1 MTQSAPNSNASNHQ
15 WAGARWKIRRP
26 FQKWRG
32 EPTQNAPKKNRRPKQ
47 KKISTENTFANRS
60 HRHGN
65 PCIWR
70 LPFDKDILPSTFLFP
85 PHQLLLISG
94 HSAGLFADWWKEK
107 SFFFFL
113 HRPKSQS
120 AQTNYDDC
128 RQGTPKSLRHFSLFD
143 AKQKNALFLMKI
155 AAIMYEIPTNSMKSP
170 PKETLTIWPF
180 TDVTIIFDKRINSEK
195 FNLNRIK
202 NYF

>member
-1 MTQSAPNSNASNHQ
+1 MGRVKNSQAVPKV
-15 WAGARWKIRRP
+15 ARGTDTKRSKKESTVQTKKYPRKIRS
-26 FQKWRG
+26 Q
-32 EPTQNAPKKNRRPKQ
+32 
-47 KKISTENTFANRS
+47 TEAIAMATRVFEGCRSIKTFSPRLFCS
-60 HRHGN
+60 HPIN
-65 PCIWR
+65 CFWSADIR
-70 LPFDKDILPSTFLFP
+70 LAFSPIDEKRNLF
-85 PHQLLLISG
+85 
-94 HSAGLFADWWKEK
+94 
-107 SFFFFL
+107 FFFFL

>member
-107 SFFFFL
+107 SFFFFFFTSSKVAERTNKL
-113 HRPKSQS
+113 WRLSSGHTEIVTTFFFIWR
-120 AQTNYDDC
+120 QTKKC
-128 RQGTPKSLRHFSLFD
+128 SFFD
-143 AKQKNALFLMKI
+143 EDRSHYVRDSNKFH
-155 AAIMYEIPTNSMKSP
+155 EIPPERNV
-170 PKETLTIWPF
+170 
-180 TDVTIIFDKRINSEK
+180 D
-195 FNLNRIK
+195 NLAVHGRHNNLWQANQFR
-202 NYF
+202 

>member
-107 SFFFFL
+107 SFFFFFFYIVQSRRAHKQIMTIVVRA
-113 HRPKSQS
+113 HR
-120 AQTNYDDC
+120 NRYDIFLYL
-128 RQGTPKSLRHFSLFD
+128 TPNKKMLF
-143 AKQKNALFLMKI
+143 FWWR
-155 AAIMYEIPTNSMKSP
+155 S
-170 PKETLTIWPF
+170 
-180 TDVTIIFDKRINSEK
+180 
-195 FNLNRIK
+195 
-202 NYF
+202 